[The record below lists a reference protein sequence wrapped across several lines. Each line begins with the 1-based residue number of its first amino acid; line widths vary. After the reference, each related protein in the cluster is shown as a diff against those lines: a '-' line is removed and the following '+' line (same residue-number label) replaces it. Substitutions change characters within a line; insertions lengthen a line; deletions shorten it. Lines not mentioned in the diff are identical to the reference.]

1 MMPRVWKPTPQLL
14 ERFDE
19 PRRVLA
25 ELIATNEEDLA
36 RLSTQVCGKNA
47 SYLWQFF
54 TRNKP
59 RALPED
65 VRISLASHFGVD
77 QNQLRLPSSRLVA
90 SPSRNGVNPPLTSG
104 ALVTNISSTRLPDKI
119 PVLGRAIAGSAKI
132 IWDNGRPQE
141 WVDRPPYLNNPEAF
155 AIYVNGESMQPRYF
169 SGERVYIDPSRP
181 LSRDC
186 FVAVE
191 CKDDTAVVKQY
202 VRHDDAKVEL
212 RQFNPAKTIHIPTDQ
227 IRAIHR
233 IVGSSER

>member
-1 MMPRVWKPTPQLL
+1 MMPRVWKPSPQLL

-19 PRRVLA
+19 PRRLLA
-25 ELIATNEEDLA
+25 GLIADKEEDLA

-65 VRISLASHFGVD
+65 VRMALATHFGVD
-77 QNQLRLPSSRLVA
+77 QDQLRLPSSRLIA
-90 SPSRNGVNPPLTSG
+90 SPHRSGVNPRASI
-104 ALVTNISSTRLPDKI
+104 NSTRLPDRI

-132 IWDNGRPQE
+132 VWDNGRPQE
-141 WVDRPPYLNNPEAF
+141 WVERPPYLTNPDAF

-169 SGERVYIDPSRP
+169 PGERVYIDPSKP

-186 FVAVE
+186 FVTVE

-202 VRHDDAKVEL
+202 VRHDDSKVEL
-212 RQFNPAKTIHIPTDQ
+212 RQLNPPKIIHIPTDQ